1 MTGAPLPI
9 GEALRARAAIA
20 PSRPAILVP
29 EEGVALDFGQLVG
42 LAERILELT
51 GGPGQTIALCTA
63 SRSAQAALLASGLMA
78 GCVVCPINPTASPEV
93 QARLLRH
100 AKPRVVLHD
109 GEALPADA
117 SGVREARA
125 GALLDAL
132 ETLAGVSLPPG
143 GQGGMLVH
151 TSGSTGD
158 PKGVLLSE
166 SHIGANVAFAVA
178 HFGYDEHWV
187 TGSVLPLFH
196 TFSVISDLLPML
208 VCGGHVVVTP
218 GFALAQL
225 PASAQ
230 ALALHRVRS
239 YSGVPIV
246 FDMMMAMRVPLPDSM
261 RFAIAG
267 AAPLTEATRTRYQRT
282 FGHPIL
288 PCYGLT
294 ETTCFATASTPDSVR
309 AGAVGRAAGIEVAI
323 LDEAGAPLPAG
334 TTGEI
339 AHRGPSVIRSYFSPS
354 RPIATPA
361 RTGDT
366 AHVEKEASG
375 ASSFSQD
382 GWFLSG
388 DMGHLDEEGYLF
400 ITGRKK
406 NMLIRGGEKIYL
418 EDVDRCLASHPDVAD
433 SCTVRVGGARHE
445 EQAVAFVVPRAGTI
459 DRVSIE
465 DHVTRT
471 LGMIA
476 RLDDVVVTSEI
487 PRTATGKVLRE
498 ALVGRYA
505 AASRGPS

>member
-1 MTGAPLPI
+1 VIAAPRPI

-20 PSRPAILVP
+20 ASRPAILAP
-29 EEGVALDFGQLVG
+29 EEGVTLDFGQLVS
-42 LAERILELT
+42 LAERVLDLT
-51 GGPGQTIALCTA
+51 GGAGETIALCTS
-63 SRSAQAALLASGLMA
+63 SRSAQAALLSAGLMA
-78 GCVVCPINPTASPEV
+78 GCVVCPINPAASPE
-93 QARLLRH
+93 ARGRLLRH
-100 AKPRVVLHD
+100 AKPKLLIHD
-109 GEALPADA
+109 GPAPPVEAAGAAESRPATLMDALPTRNL
-117 SGVREARA
+117 V
-125 GALLDAL
+125 
-132 ETLAGVSLPPG
+132 TLPSDGR
-143 GQGGMLVH
+143 GGMLVH

-166 SHIGANVAFAVA
+166 SHLGANVAFAVA

-196 TFSVISDLLPML
+196 TFSVVSDLLPML
-208 VCGGHVVVTP
+208 VCGGRVVVTP

-225 PASAQ
+225 PASAH
-230 ALALHRVRS
+230 ALVEQRVCS

-246 FDMMMAMRVPLPDSM
+246 FDMMMALRVPLRDSI

-294 ETTCFATASTPDSVR
+294 ETTCFASASSPDCVR
-309 AGAVGRAAGIEVAI
+309 ASAVGRAAGIEVTI
-323 LDEAGAPLPAG
+323 LDDAGAELPAG

-339 AHRGPSVIRSYFSPS
+339 AHRGPSVITAYFEDGGRSAP
-354 RPIATPA
+354 
-361 RTGDT
+361 
-366 AHVEKEASG
+366 
-375 ASSFSQD
+375 SFSD
-382 GWFLSG
+382 AGWFRSG
-388 DMGHLDEEGYLF
+388 DMGHLDADGYLF

-418 EDVDRCLASHPDVAD
+418 EDVDRCLASHPEVAD
-433 SCTVRVGGARHE
+433 SCTVRVGGTRHE
-445 EQAVAFVVPRAGTI
+445 EQAVAFVVPRGGTV
-459 DRVSIE
+459 DRASIE
-465 DHVTRT
+465 DHVTRA

-476 RLDDVVVTSEI
+476 RLDDVVVTGEI

-505 AASRGPS
+505 AACRGAS